1 MMELKWTSKALAD
14 LARLYD
20 FMAPVNKQAA
30 ARIVQSLMA
39 APAQLK
45 AHPRIGEKLDE
56 FSPREVRRILVKHY
70 EMRYEIQE
78 SKIYVLRIWH
88 TREDR

>member
-20 FMAPVNKQAA
+20 FLAPVNKQAA

-39 APAQLK
+39 APARLK

-88 TREDR
+88 TKEDR